1 MFAMFLFELP
11 YKLTIV
17 ITKFNSNF
25 KPSIPSRRKDLNRF
39 IFRKR
44 IRAILIFIEKLVKG

>member
-1 MFAMFLFELP
+1 MFVMFLFELP

-25 KPSIPSRRKDLNRF
+25 KPSIPSRRKDLTDSF
-39 IFRKR
+39 SGSEYVLYSFSLKS
-44 IRAILIFIEKLVKG
+44 